1 MCVVWGGEGW
11 GCVDSRTPQRLAP
24 LKPLDLQSAMRFW
37 MSVREWLDV
46 VTMEEPDLSAARNW
60 E

>member
-1 MCVVWGGEGW
+1 VW
-11 GCVDSRTPQRLAP
+11 VRNIQNPQRVAP

-37 MSVREWLDV
+37 MSVRAWVDV